1 MKMTIRQAVAKASKV
16 SKREGK
22 WANKPEISKKITGHK
37 PDSLVKT
44 LKEEVKKGSIEKK
57 PNTALWRPSKAGG
70 GGKGSSSRGTGRSTR
85 TGRTTERTTRRTT
98 GRTDRTTRRTPT
110 TRRSD
115 RRTTVGE
122 AGRGLR
128 DVAVTT
134 AILGSVGGVTRP

>member
-85 TGRTTERTTRRTT
+85 AGRTTERTTRRT
-98 GRTDRTTRRTPT
+98 DRTRRDTTP
-110 TRRSD
+110 RSN

-128 DVAVTT
+128 DMVVTT
-134 AILGSVGGVTRP
+134 AVLGSVGGVTRP

>member
-85 TGRTTERTTRRTT
+85 IGRTT

>member
-1 MKMTIRQAVAKASKV
+1 MTIRQAVAKASKV

-85 TGRTTERTTRRTT
+85 IGRTT